1 MARTPGIEPW
11 RSRLLIMFSGEPDG
25 RPAWVRAVDEG
36 DDAGYFGEGSA
47 AWHVHGSMGT
57 LVAGIRALLMQ
68 TLHPGAMAGV
78 HDWSR
83 YRTDPLGRLSGTI
96 RWIICVTF
104 GSAEQARRESARV
117 GRFHDRVAGEYTDAA
132 GATARYSAHDA
143 ELLDWVHLAF
153 TDAFL
158 GAAERWAPRIP
169 GGADR
174 YVEEWAIAGELVGVV
189 DPPRTAGELR
199 ERLEAL
205 RRAGVLR
212 RDERVDDIVRFIRRP
227 PLAFSMRLPYAILF
241 GGAVASL
248 PREFRRMLGLRRP
261 WWPAITATRLALRV
275 VELVLGQ
282 TSTSEDAAQ
291 RRLAHLR
298 AEGRSTDPVPWTRG
312 RDDAADATRSHG
324 MQRRDA

>member
-25 RPAWVRAVDEG
+25 RPKWVREVDEG

-83 YRTDPLGRLSGTI
+83 YRSDPLGRLSGTI
-96 RWIICVTF
+96 RWIITVTF
-104 GSAEQARRESARV
+104 GSAEQARRESGRV
-117 GRFHDRVAGEYTDAA
+117 NRFHDRVSGEYTDAS
-132 GATARYSAHDA
+132 GRTAAYSAHDV

-158 GAAERWAPRIP
+158 GAAERWAPRFP

-174 YVEEWAIAGELVGVV
+174 YVAEWAIAGELVGVV

-199 ERLEAL
+199 ERLDTL
-205 RRAGVLR
+205 RRAGVLQ

-227 PLAFSMRLPYAILF
+227 PLALSMRVPYAILF

-248 PREFRRMLGLRRP
+248 PKEFRRMLGLRRP
-261 WWPAITATRLALRV
+261 WWPAITATRVALRV
-275 VELVLGQ
+275 VERILGQ
-282 TSTSEDAAQ
+282 TSTSEAAAQ
-291 RRLAHLR
+291 RRLARLR
-298 AEGRSTDPVPWTRG
+298 AEGRSTEPVPWVREP
-312 RDDAADATRSHG
+312 ADG
-324 MQRRDA
+324 